1 MYIFNCGRK
10 DISFKINL
18 GDHKKK
24 GNMATILDELID
36 ELSAKEKRIA
46 KEVINID
53 RSSVIPDHYKK
64 AEAIL
69 QMADEGIKT
78 RERARYLLGLK
89 HEIEGENG

>member
-1 MYIFNCGRK
+1 
-10 DISFKINL
+10 
-18 GDHKKK
+18 
-24 GNMATILDELID
+24 MATILDELID

-78 RERARYLLGLK
+78 RYLLGLK
-89 HEIEGENG
+89 HDIEGENG

>member
-1 MYIFNCGRK
+1 MYIVIVRK
-10 DISFKINL
+10 KF
-18 GDHKKK
+18 GHKKK